1 MLAFLSE
8 DESFREICRR
18 YGPELKLT
26 RESLAAQCMLPVT
39 ATVFWGIPKIES
51 IGELAQWFRLPF
63 RELEW
68 FADLKG
74 LERSARSSESLRHYH
89 YQIVEKRSG
98 GLRLIESPKQRMK
111 ALQRQILEEVVN
123 RIPAHEAVHGF
134 VKGRSIRTFAQPH
147 AGQTVVLRMDLQNFF
162 PSIRSARIQGL
173 FRTLGYPE
181 TVADIFGGICT
192 NSTPQ
197 NVFRRA
203 DQGDLAE
210 EKALYA
216 RSHLPQGAPTSPALA
231 NACCYRMDC
240 RLAGLA
246 KAAGATYTRYAD
258 DLAFSG
264 GPDFQRA
271 MKGFEKYVAFVVADE
286 GLVINFRKT
295 RTMNRATRQH
305 LAGLVVNDRLN
316 VKRADIKRLEA
327 ILTNCIHKGPA
338 SQNREGHP
346 FFRAH
351 LEGKVVFVS
360 MINPDKGGQL
370 RVLFE
375 RIQWE

>member
-1 MLAFLSE
+1 
-8 DESFREICRR
+8 
-18 YGPELKLT
+18 
-26 RESLAAQCMLPVT
+26 MLPVAAT
-39 ATVFWGIPKIES
+39 ASWSIPTIAS
-51 IGELAQWFRLPF
+51 LGELAQWFRLPL
-63 RELEW
+63 REMEW

-74 LERSARSSESLRHYH
+74 LQRSIRSSESLRHYH

-111 ALQRQILEEVVN
+111 ALQRQILEEIVN

-147 AGQTVVLRMDLQNFF
+147 TGQTVVLRMDLQNFF
-162 PSIRSARIQGL
+162 PSIRRARIQGL

-181 TVADIFGGICT
+181 TVADILGGICT
-192 NSTPQ
+192 NRTPQ
-197 NVFRRA
+197 DVFRRA

-210 EKALYA
+210 VRALYA

-231 NACCYRMDC
+231 NASCYRMDC

-246 KAAGATYTRYAD
+246 KAIGATYTRYAD

-271 MKGFEKYVAFVVADE
+271 INGFSEYVAFVVADE
-286 GLVINFRKT
+286 GLAINFRKT
-295 RTMNRATRQH
+295 RRMNRAVRQH

-316 VKRADIKRLEA
+316 LKRADVKRLEA
-327 ILTNCIHKGPA
+327 ILTNCINKGPE
-338 SQNREGHP
+338 SQNRDGYP

-351 LEGKVVFVS
+351 LEGKVAFVN
-360 MINPDKGGQL
+360 MINPDKGGRL
-370 RVLFE
+370 RALFE
-375 RIQWE
+375 RIRWE